1 MKTIHTLKL
10 ATAICAIFA
19 FGCNQHIN
27 KKSDSA
33 DNSVEGN
40 TSMVDVTG
48 QDEEVIAKL
57 WTSAEFRNNRDQRYR
72 SLEDAYA
79 NPDNV
84 VNLAVYS
91 KFNGE
96 IPSDIDT
103 FKNVQLLGLDYNELS
118 ELPSSI
124 GNLLYLQKIHLNKN
138 EFTEFPHVLTQ
149 CRYLKTILISDNQI
163 ETITPDI
170 KNLVFLEDLVMN
182 DNNLGEVPP
191 ELFELTHLK
200 VLGLRE
206 NGIGELPDKFD
217 QLPNLEK
224 LNLQN
229 NNIKELPESLVMQGN
244 NLQRITLKGNPM
256 SIGYVNEIRKR
267 MPSTEIEF

>member
-57 WTSAEFRNNRDQRYR
+57 WTSAEFRNNRDQKYR

-103 FKNVQLLGLDYNELS
+103 FKNVQLIGMNNNNLT
-118 ELPSSI
+118 ELPEAI
-124 GNLLYLQKIHLNKN
+124 GNLVYLQQVHLNKN
-138 EFTEFPHVLTQ
+138 DFREFPKVLTKN
-149 CRYLKTILISDNQI
+149 RYLRTVLISDNNI
-163 ETITPDI
+163 ESVPSEI
-170 KNLVFLEDLVMN
+170 KNLIYLENLVMN
-182 DNNLGEVPP
+182 DNNLGEIPP
-191 ELFELTHLK
+191 EIFELTNLK
-200 VLGLRE
+200 VLALRE

-229 NNIKELPESLVMQGN
+229 NNIKELPESLVLQGN